1 MKPTV
6 IFETPLPEQI
16 SASNIELA
24 TEKTFSYLKK
34 QPSGSINLSFVDKE
48 VSQQLNSDY
57 AQNDYPTD
65 VLSFEYGQK
74 DQIEDLKIPQSIA
87 EIVICTPIAA
97 EQAEEYHTTLTD
109 EVILLFV
116 HGLLHSL
123 GYDHQNEAQK
133 ASFTQAQDDI
143 IKSLGKSAR
152 KMKWSH

>member
-16 SASNIELA
+16 SASYIEFA
-24 TEKTFSYLKK
+24 AEKTIDYLKK
-34 QPSGSINLSFVDKE
+34 QLTGSINLSFVDKE
-48 VSQQLNSDY
+48 VSQQLNCSY

-65 VLSFEYGQK
+65 VLSFEYGKK
-74 DQIEDLKIPQSIA
+74 DYIDNPEISQSMA
-87 EIVICTPIAA
+87 EIVICTPIAV
-97 EQAEEYHTTLTD
+97 EQAEENKISLED
-109 EVILLFV
+109 EITLLFV
-116 HGLLHSL
+116 HGMLHSL

-143 IKSLGKSAR
+143 IKSLGKSTR